1 MDAQSKPTPCLPLSW
16 VNKIFMELQGH
27 YGTRFLNMWKTGVP
41 MPDGQDQGLVNAMD
55 VWSRKLGGFKDH
67 PEVFKRV
74 LETLPANPPSLPDF
88 VELCRKVPME
98 QPKAL
103 PQKFTK
109 EDMERNKQRLKELIN
124 QFAAEKVTGE
134 PRRYAGTVQ

>member
-1 MDAQSKPTPCLPLSW
+1 MDEQSKPTPCLPHSW

-41 MPDGQDQGLVNAMD
+41 MPDGSDQGLVNAME

-74 LETLPANPPSLPDF
+74 LETLPAHPPSLPDF
-88 VELCRKVPME
+88 VELCRKVPRE
-98 QPKAL
+98 TPKAL
-103 PQKFTK
+103 EHKFTR
-109 EDMERNKQRLKELIN
+109 EDMERNKQRLRELL
-124 QFAAEKVTGE
+124 QQYTAEKVTGE
-134 PRRYAGTVQ
+134 PRRNGSIQ